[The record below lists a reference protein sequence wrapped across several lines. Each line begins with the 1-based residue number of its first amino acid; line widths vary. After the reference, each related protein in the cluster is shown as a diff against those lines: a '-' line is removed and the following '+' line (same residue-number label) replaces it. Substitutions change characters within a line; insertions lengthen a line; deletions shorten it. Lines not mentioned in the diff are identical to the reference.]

1 MENTD
6 PVALNNN
13 DSSSNNG
20 RGNRHGNNKLRR
32 NAANNVGLDDI
43 IIQEISDI
51 FEEHYGK
58 ALNLVKTKPAYSNDK
73 SELVGI
79 YTSPLDD
86 VAKYDALADKLQK
99 ITAANA
105 SAPAPAPAAPAPAA
119 ANNGSARRNLRREQ
133 NDAYE
138 YGFKINAA
146 KEKIRTKLAS
156 EYPAIQ
162 KAYEDAQ
169 RNYTSANANN
179 KVVAESK
186 LTQADQRILRMG
198 RDAAPADLNRVKA
211 AANNIRKTKTER
223 LNTTRRASN
232 AAKSRLNN
240 YTRARNS
247 LNSQNKPG
255 DYYEGLY
262 AEMK

>member
-6 PVALNNN
+6 PVAVNNN
-13 DSSSNNG
+13 NSRKNKGLGNG
-20 RGNRHGNNKLRR
+20 RR
-32 NAANNVGLDDI
+32 NAANNVALDDI

-51 FEEHYGK
+51 FEDQYSK

-73 SELVGI
+73 MELVGI

-99 ITAANA
+99 ITA
-105 SAPAPAPAAPAPAA
+105 SAAPAA
-119 ANNGSARRNLRREQ
+119 AVPAVANAPARRNLRREQ
-133 NDAYE
+133 NEAYE
-138 YGFKINAA
+138 YAYKIDAA

-156 EYPAIQ
+156 DFPAIQ

-169 RNYTSANANN
+169 RNYTNANANS
-179 KVVAESK
+179 KVPAASK
-186 LTQADQRILRMG
+186 LSQADQRILRLG
-198 RDAAPADLNRVKA
+198 RSAAPANLNRVKA
-211 AANNIRKTKTER
+211 AANNIHKTKVAR

>member
-6 PVALNNN
+6 PVPANNN
-13 DSSSNNG
+13 DPVNNKG
-20 RGNRHGNNKLRR
+20 RGNNNNRR
-32 NAANNVGLDDI
+32 NAANNVALDDI

-51 FEEHYGK
+51 FQEQYSK
-58 ALNLVKTKPAYSNDK
+58 ALNLVKTKPAYSHDK
-73 SELVGI
+73 MELVGI

-99 ITAANA
+99 ITAA
-105 SAPAPAPAAPAPAA
+105 SAPVPAA
-119 ANNGSARRNLRREQ
+119 AAVPVNNAPARRNLRREQ
-133 NDAYE
+133 NEAYE
-138 YGFKINAA
+138 YAYKIDVA

-156 EYPAIQ
+156 DFPAIQ

-169 RNYTSANANN
+169 RNYTNANANS
-179 KVVAESK
+179 KVPAASK
-186 LTQADQRILRMG
+186 LSQADQRILRLG
-198 RDAAPADLNRVKA
+198 RSAAPANLNRVKA
-211 AANNIRKTKTER
+211 AANNIHKTKVAR

-247 LNSQNKPG
+247 LNSQNKPV

>member
-13 DSSSNNG
+13 NSSSNNG

-105 SAPAPAPAAPAPAA
+105 SAPAPAPA
-119 ANNGSARRNLRREQ
+119 NNGSARRNLRREQ
-133 NDAYE
+133 NNAYE
-138 YGFKINAA
+138 HGFKIDVA

-169 RNYTSANANN
+169 RNYTSANTNSKAAN
-179 KVVAESK
+179 ATK
-186 LTQADQRILRMG
+186 LSQADQRILRLG
-198 RDAAPADLNRVKA
+198 RSAAPADLNRVKGVIS
-211 AANNIRKTKTER
+211 NIRKAKNER
-223 LNTTRRASN
+223 VNSTRRASN
-232 AAKSRLNN
+232 AAKTRLNN

-255 DYYEGLY
+255 EYYEGLY